1 MLPHWD
7 TVIEPLLTALD
18 RGPIIEIGAAT
29 GETTSKLIELACR
42 RDLVLHTIDPAPH
55 FNSAELEQRFGR
67 NFHFHKGRS
76 HDVLGDIELPAAVII
91 DGDHNWYTVHGE
103 LTLLDR
109 LATEQNGPFPLV
121 MLHDVEWPYARRDM
135 YYEPEAIP
143 EQWRKP
149 WAKRG
154 FVRGDRG
161 LAENGEGMN
170 AQYANAL
177 EEGGPRNGVL
187 TAVEDFV
194 AERPEPLELRI
205 VHGACGIGVL
215 VSPGLLASSERV
227 RMQWEGF

>member
-1 MLPHWD
+1 
-7 TVIEPLLTALD
+7 VIEPLLTALD
-18 RGPIIEIGAAT
+18 RGPIVEIGAAT

-42 RDLVLHTIDPAPH
+42 RNLVIHTIDPAPD
-55 FNSAELEQRFGR
+55 FSPSELEQRFGQH
-67 NFHFHKGRS
+67 FHFHRGRS
-76 HDVLGDIELPAAVII
+76 HDVLGDIGLPAAAII

-103 LTLLDR
+103 LTLLDG

-154 FVRGDRG
+154 FVRGEPG
-161 LAENGEGMN
+161 LAENGEGTN
-170 AQYANAL
+170 AQFANAL

-194 AERPEPLELRI
+194 AERTEQLELRI
-205 VHGACGIGVL
+205 VRGGCGIGVL

-227 RMQWEGF
+227 RMRWEEL